1 MVVPV
6 HLCLYGLKSKDLLE
20 REGHEGDDHH
30 LTTREET
37 DTFKAKYD
45 VKTTPQTFIGKERI
59 GGYDDLSA
67 HFGNGPKK
75 TRRNDLSARYR
86 AILRRC
92 TDGNRRDLPHFGNG
106 IFRPDNRMVHFGF
119 DGPAWIAKIA
129 GRRKILNDVSEL

>member
-1 MVVPV
+1 MVVPD

-20 REGHEGDDHH
+20 REGHEVDDHH

-45 VKTTPQTFIGKERI
+45 VKTTPQTFIGNERI

-75 TRRNDLSARYR
+75 QDATTYQLVITLFSVVALM
-86 AILRRC
+86 AIAVTYLTSETVLFGRTIECFISIAMILLGLQKNFRTSKNSQRC
-92 TDGNRRDLPHFGNG
+92 F
-106 IFRPDNRMVHFGF
+106 
-119 DGPAWIAKIA
+119 
-129 GRRKILNDVSEL
+129 

>member
-1 MVVPV
+1 MLVPD

-20 REGHEGDDHH
+20 REGHEVDDHH

-75 TRRNDLSARYR
+75 QDATTYQLVIALFSVVALM
-86 AILRRC
+86 AIAVTYL
-92 TDGNRRDLPHFGNG
+92 TSETVF
-106 IFRPDNRMVHFGF
+106 FRPDNQVLHF
-119 DGPAWIAKIA
+119 DCNDPAWIAKNF
-129 GRRKILNDVSEL
+129 RTSKNSQRCF